1 MIGEAMKRRY
11 KYRAY
16 PDGEQCKALNRL
28 FGCVR
33 FVYNQTIA
41 AARDA
46 HAQGLPY
53 PGSVALDKQVLTAG
67 KVEHPFLREVSA
79 VPLQQAV
86 RDADRAYHN
95 FFDSVTG
102 RRKGRRVG
110 APRFKSKR
118 NRTQAAR
125 FVGTSVLKIYPT
137 SNLRWSEV
145 YLPKVG
151 WVQYR
156 NSRPLPTAP
165 SSVTVRY
172 LPDGTWE
179 LSFVVEVEEPAVPGM
194 ARTAGVD
201 LGLIDFASI
210 VYSDGTRE
218 KVPAPRYLR
227 SAEKRFARAQ
237 HSLSRKRKGSKNRE
251 KARLRVA
258 KTHSKVARQ
267 RLDHAHKL
275 STRLARENQAVAVE
289 SLSITGLARTRLAK
303 SVHDAGWGQFLTLL
317 AYKTTV
323 MPVDRWFPS
332 SQTCSVCGAASGRK
346 PLSVREW
353 VCPSCGA
360 HLDRDYNAAVNIMV
374 AAGLAETVNA
384 CGGSVR
390 LRLAGAEPVKQEPAE
405 QTPAPAEAA

>member
-1 MIGEAMKRRY
+1 MKRRY

-16 PDGEQCKALNRL
+16 PDGGQRKALSRL

-33 FVYNQTIA
+33 FAYNQAIA
-41 AARDA
+41 AARNA

-53 PGSVALDKQVLTAG
+53 PGVSMLDKHVLTLG
-67 KVEHPFLREVSA
+67 KAEHPFLREVSS

-86 RDADRAYHN
+86 RDADRAYRN

-102 RRKGRRVG
+102 KRKGRKVG
-110 APRFKSKR
+110 HPRFKSKR
-118 NRTQAAR
+118 DRTQSAR
-125 FVGTSVLKIYPT
+125 FTRAALFKTRTTTNP
-137 SNLRWSEV
+137 RWCEV

-151 WVQYR
+151 WVPYR
-156 NSRPLPTAP
+156 DSRPLPSRP
-165 SSVTVRY
+165 SSVTVRH
-172 LPDGTWE
+172 LPDDTWE
-179 LSFVVEVEEPAVPGM
+179 LSFVIEVEEEELVALGM
-194 ARTAGVD
+194 ARTAGID

-218 KVPAPRYLR
+218 KVPSPRRFR
-227 SAEKRFARAQ
+227 SAEKRLARAQ
-237 HSLSRKRKGSKNRE
+237 RSLSRKKKGSRNRD
-251 KARLRVA
+251 KARLKVA
-258 KTHSKVARQ
+258 RIHSKVARQ

-317 AYKTTV
+317 SYKTAV
-323 MPVDRWFPS
+323 VPVDRWFPS
-332 SQTCSVCGAASGRK
+332 SQTCSACGAVSGKK

-360 HLDRDYNAAVNIMV
+360 HLDRDFNAAVNIMV

>member
-1 MIGEAMKRRY
+1 MKRRY

-16 PDGEQCKALNRL
+16 PDGGQCKALNRL

-33 FVYNQTIA
+33 FAYNQAIA
-41 AARDA
+41 VARNA

-53 PGSVALDKQVLTAG
+53 PGASMLDKHVLTLG
-67 KVEHPFLREVSA
+67 KAEHPFLREVSS

-86 RDADRAYHN
+86 RDADRAYRN

-102 RRKGRRVG
+102 KRKGRKVG
-110 APRFKSKR
+110 HPRFKSKR
-118 NRTQAAR
+118 DRTQSAR
-125 FVGTSVLKIYPT
+125 FTGAATLKTRAAINP
-137 SNLRWSEV
+137 RWREV

-151 WVQYR
+151 WVPYR
-156 NSRPLPTAP
+156 DSRPLLSRP
-165 SSVTVRY
+165 SSVTVRH
-172 LPDGTWE
+172 LPDDTWE
-179 LSFVVEVEEPAVPGM
+179 LSFVIEVEEAPTPDIV
-194 ARTAGVD
+194 RLAGID
-201 LGLIDFASI
+201 LGLTDFASI

-218 KVPAPRYLR
+218 KVPAPRHLR
-227 SAEKRFARAQ
+227 SAEKRLARAQ
-237 HSLSRKRKGSKNRE
+237 HSLSRKKKGSKNRG

-258 KTHSKVARQ
+258 RIHSKVARQ

-303 SVHDAGWGQFLTLL
+303 SVHDAGWGQFLNLL
-317 AYKTTV
+317 SYKTAV
-323 MPVDRWFPS
+323 VPVDRWFPS
-332 SQTCSVCGAASGRK
+332 SQTCSACGAVSGKK

>member
-1 MIGEAMKRRY
+1 MKRRY

-16 PDGEQCKALNRL
+16 PDGGQCKALSRL

-33 FVYNQTIA
+33 FTYNQAIA
-41 AARDA
+41 AARNA

-53 PGSVALDKQVLTAG
+53 PGVSMLDKHVLTLG
-67 KVEHPFLREVSA
+67 KAEHLFLREVSSI
-79 VPLQQAV
+79 PLQQAV
-86 RDADRAYHN
+86 RDADRAYRN

-102 RRKGRRVG
+102 KRKGRRVG
-110 APRFKSKR
+110 PPRFKSKR
-118 NRTQAAR
+118 DRTQSAR
-125 FVGTSVLKIYPT
+125 FTGAATLKTRATINP
-137 SNLRWSEV
+137 RWREV

-151 WVQYR
+151 WVSYR
-156 NSRPLPTAP
+156 DSRPLPSQP
-165 SSVTVRY
+165 SSVTVRH
-172 LPDGTWE
+172 LPDDTWE
-179 LSFVVEVEEPAVPGM
+179 LSFVIEVEEAPTPDT
-194 ARTAGVD
+194 ARLAGID
-201 LGLIDFASI
+201 LGLTDFASI

-218 KVPAPRYLR
+218 KVPAPRHLR
-227 SAEKRFARAQ
+227 SAEKRLARAQ
-237 HSLSRKRKGSKNRE
+237 RSLSRKKKGSRNRD
-251 KARLRVA
+251 KARLKVA
-258 KTHSKVARQ
+258 KIHSKVARQ

-317 AYKTTV
+317 SYKTTV
-323 MPVDRWFPS
+323 APVDRWFPS
-332 SQTCSVCGAASGRK
+332 SQACSVCGVVSGKK

-405 QTPAPAEAA
+405 QTGAHDALAA

>member
-1 MIGEAMKRRY
+1 MKRRY

-16 PDGEQCKALNRL
+16 PDGGQCKALNRL

-33 FVYNQTIA
+33 FTYNQAIA
-41 AARDA
+41 VARNA

-53 PGSVALDKQVLTAG
+53 PGASMLDKHVLTLG
-67 KVEHPFLREVSA
+67 KAEHPFLREVSS

-86 RDADRAYHN
+86 RDADRAYRN

-102 RRKGRRVG
+102 KRKGRKVG
-110 APRFKSKR
+110 HPRFKSKR
-118 NRTQAAR
+118 DRTQSAR
-125 FVGTSVLKIYPT
+125 FTGAATLKTRATINP
-137 SNLRWSEV
+137 RWREV

-151 WVQYR
+151 WVPYR
-156 NSRPLPTAP
+156 DSRPLPSRP
-165 SSVTVRY
+165 SSVTVRH
-172 LPDGTWE
+172 LPDDTWE
-179 LSFVVEVEEPAVPGM
+179 LSFVIELEEAPTPDIV
-194 ARTAGVD
+194 RLAGID
-201 LGLIDFASI
+201 LGLTDFASI

-218 KVPAPRYLR
+218 KVPAPRCLR
-227 SAEKRFARAQ
+227 SAEKRLARAQ
-237 HSLSRKRKGSKNRE
+237 RSLSRKKKGSRNRG

-258 KTHSKVARQ
+258 RIHSKVARQ

-275 STRLARENQAVAVE
+275 STQLARENQAVAVE

-317 AYKTTV
+317 SYKTAV
-323 MPVDRWFPS
+323 VPGDRWLPS
-332 SQTCSVCGAASGRK
+332 SQTCSACGAVSGKK

-405 QTPAPAEAA
+405 ATGKPGQ

>member
-1 MIGEAMKRRY
+1 MKRRY

-16 PDGEQCKALNRL
+16 PDGGQCKALNRL

-53 PGSVALDKQVLTAG
+53 PGSVALDKHVLTLG
-67 KVEHPFLREVSA
+67 KAEHPFLREVSS

-86 RDADRAYHN
+86 RDADRAYRN

-102 RRKGRRVG
+102 KRKGRKVG
-110 APRFKSKR
+110 LPRFKSKR
-118 NRTQAAR
+118 DHTQSAR
-125 FVGTSVLKIYPT
+125 FTGAATLKTRATINP
-137 SNLRWSEV
+137 RWREV

-151 WVQYR
+151 WVPYR
-156 NSRPLPTAP
+156 DSRPLLSRP
-165 SSVTVRY
+165 SSVTVRH
-172 LPDGTWE
+172 LPDDTWE
-179 LSFVVEVEEPAVPGM
+179 LSFVIEVEEAPTPDIV
-194 ARTAGVD
+194 RLAGID
-201 LGLIDFASI
+201 LGLTDFASI

-218 KVPAPRYLR
+218 KVPAPRRLR
-227 SAEKRFARAQ
+227 SAEKRLARAQ
-237 HSLSRKRKGSKNRE
+237 RSLSRKKKGSRNRG
-251 KARLRVA
+251 KARLKVA
-258 KTHSKVARQ
+258 RIHSKVARQ

-303 SVHDAGWGQFLTLL
+303 SVHDAGWGQFLNLL
-317 AYKTTV
+317 SYKTTV
-323 MPVDRWFPS
+323 VPVDRWFPS
-332 SQTCSVCGAASGRK
+332 SQTCSACGAVSGKK